1 MEDQRSM
8 ETKLFLQRSTKTKAA
23 LLVALKAASKYLTVG
38 LLGM

>member
-8 ETKLFLQRSTKTKAA
+8 ETTLILQSSTKTKASV
-23 LLVALKAASKYLTVG
+23 LVALKAASKYSTVG